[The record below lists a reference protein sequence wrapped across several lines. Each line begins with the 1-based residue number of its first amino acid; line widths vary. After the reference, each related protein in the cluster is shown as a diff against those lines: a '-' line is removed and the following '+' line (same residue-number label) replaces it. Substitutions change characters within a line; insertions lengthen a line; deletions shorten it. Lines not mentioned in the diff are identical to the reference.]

1 MNWTPT
7 VSGTGFS
14 VSGSNVTA
22 AANSATTSRTGTATY
37 TQTGSGKTQA
47 VSLSQAARVISGT
60 ITFKSNLGIAHA
72 WLFNSGSTPSGSA
85 NTYNEMDTDM
95 GMNPSP
101 ISWQNVLPVNSVSGA
116 GQTANMSPG
125 DTVYIRVSS
134 GQTAWGTT
142 SVHSFV
148 LKEGEQTVTIG

>member
-1 MNWTPT
+1 LFFFEN
-7 VSGTGFS
+7 
-14 VSGSNVTA
+14 
-22 AANSATTSRTGTATY
+22 
-37 TQTGSGKTQA
+37 QEA

-85 NTYNEMDTDM
+85 NTYDEMDTGM

-101 ISWQNVLPVNSVSGA
+101 ISWRNVLPVNSVSGA

>member
-1 MNWTPT
+1 M
-7 VSGTGFS
+7 
-14 VSGSNVTA
+14 
-22 AANSATTSRTGTATY
+22 
-37 TQTGSGKTQA
+37 
-47 VSLSQAARVISGT
+47 
-60 ITFKSNLGIAHA
+60 
-72 WLFNSGSTPSGSA
+72 
-85 NTYNEMDTDM
+85 
-95 GMNPSP
+95 
-101 ISWQNVLPVNSVSGA
+101 LPVNSVSGA

>member
-1 MNWTPT
+1 
-7 VSGTGFS
+7 
-14 VSGSNVTA
+14 
-22 AANSATTSRTGTATY
+22 
-37 TQTGSGKTQA
+37 
-47 VSLSQAARVISGT
+47 
-60 ITFKSNLGIAHA
+60 
-72 WLFNSGSTPSGSA
+72 
-85 NTYNEMDTDM
+85 MDTGM